1 MQYKDEKILHF
12 NKILGKV
19 VKQLRMEKGISAN
32 KFANEFDLSSGN
44 YSRIENGVFCIKFI
58 TIWKI
63 IEAHNLSFSEFAQK
77 LKDELGED
85 FTLIEI

>member
-44 YSRIENGVFCIKFI
+44 SLTSHARNRNTIYKLRTDDINGIKRIYPE
-58 TIWKI
+58 WY
-63 IEAHNLSFSEFAQK
+63 
-77 LKDELGED
+77 
-85 FTLIEI
+85 